1 MWWRK
6 EEDLFMWSKG
16 EFKAILEA
24 KALLRKGVSSKAE
37 EAALLFARL
46 QGWTEEEGIDLQQI
60 EAALNSLLDDME
72 EDDWEGLK
80 KVADTAG
87 DATFKGVLTYAVRRI
102 RDVNAEAA
110 KATARSKD
118 WRRDTDRS

>member
-1 MWWRK
+1 
-6 EEDLFMWSKG
+6 MWSKG

-24 KALLRKGVSSKAE
+24 KALLRKGVSNKAE

-46 QGWTEEEGIDLQQI
+46 EGWTAEEGIDFRQT
-60 EAALNSLLDDME
+60 EAALNTLLDDMDE
-72 EDDWEGLK
+72 EDWEGLK

-102 RDVNAEAA
+102 RDVNAEAV

>member
-1 MWWRK
+1 
-6 EEDLFMWSKG
+6 MWSKG

-24 KALLRKGVSSKAE
+24 KALLRKGVSNKADE
-37 EAALLFARL
+37 VALLFARL
-46 QGWTEEEGIDLQQI
+46 EGWTEEEGIDLRHT
-60 EAALNSLLDDME
+60 EAALNTLLDDMDE
-72 EDDWEGLK
+72 EDWEGLK

-87 DATFKGVLTYAVRRI
+87 DATFRGVLTYAVRRI

-110 KATARSKD
+110 EAIVRSKD